1 VRAGLIEIMCARDE
15 WPFEYEWSR
24 IAPSGL
30 GAAIKRQHKR
40 WAAAF
45 RLSVRHQYRV
55 RRTTGGLPT
64 GFLIRK
70 SRAPPGIAV

>member
-1 VRAGLIEIMCARDE
+1 VRASLIEIMCARDE

-40 WAAAF
+40 WAAEFAWHCGLMTDLSEDRIF
-45 RLSVRHQYRV
+45 RSAAPRV
-55 RRTTGGLPT
+55 RGCG
-64 GFLIRK
+64 
-70 SRAPPGIAV
+70 A